1 MIKSKG
7 WCTKK
12 LSSRHLTQWFPTINV
27 PNLQTLRICLSTPN
41 PTPNTNTHIH
51 TITKALDI
59 ELLQKVR
66 MENVLP
72 FQIRKMFDKADK
84 DGDGKLTKDEWFNV
98 LNSSGCET
106 SMQVSSCQVDSHYV
120 TYLTH
125 NTMHL
130 RAEVSEFFD
139 RMDRDFD
146 GRLSFGEF
154 MGEET
159 PLEKV
164 FKNMD
169 KDGDG
174 TVSKEVRGMNQ
185 Y

>member
-1 MIKSKG
+1 
-7 WCTKK
+7 
-12 LSSRHLTQWFPTINV
+12 
-27 PNLQTLRICLSTPN
+27 
-41 PTPNTNTHIH
+41 
-51 TITKALDI
+51 
-59 ELLQKVR
+59 
-66 MENVLP
+66 
-72 FQIRKMFDKADK
+72 
-84 DGDGKLTKDEWFNV
+84 
-98 LNSSGCET
+98 
-106 SMQVSSCQVDSHYV
+106 
-120 TYLTH
+120 
-125 NTMHL
+125 MHL

-174 TVSKEVRGMNQ
+174 TVSKEVRGNTDPLISIDIAPI
-185 Y
+185 

>member
-1 MIKSKG
+1 
-7 WCTKK
+7 
-12 LSSRHLTQWFPTINV
+12 
-27 PNLQTLRICLSTPN
+27 
-41 PTPNTNTHIH
+41 
-51 TITKALDI
+51 
-59 ELLQKVR
+59 
-66 MENVLP
+66 
-72 FQIRKMFDKADK
+72 
-84 DGDGKLTKDEWFNV
+84 
-98 LNSSGCET
+98 
-106 SMQVSSCQVDSHYV
+106 
-120 TYLTH
+120 
-125 NTMHL
+125 MHL

-174 TVSKEVRGMNQ
+174 TVNKEVRGTIEQ
-185 Y
+185 LWSLIHELK